1 MNSFPESVNQ
11 LIRELSRLPGIGQKT
26 AQRLTFHILK
36 SDQNDVER
44 LARSLMDIKSKTDSC
59 TICGAITETDPCGIC
74 NDSKRD
80 DYLICIVEDAQDI
93 YAFEKTNSFRGKYH
107 VLGGVISPLD
117 GIGPDDLNLEKL
129 YSRVESGTEIVLAT
143 NPSIEGDTT
152 ALYLAKVLTKKK
164 VKITRLAR
172 GIPVGSE
179 IEYMDEITLIRAM
192 EGRTIL

>member
-44 LARSLMDIKSKTDSC
+44 LARSLMDIKEKTGSC

-129 YSRVESGTEIVLAT
+129 YDRIEPGTEIVLAT
-143 NPSIEGDTT
+143 NPSVEGDTT

>member
-1 MNSFPESVNQ
+1 LNSFPESVNQ

-44 LARSLMDIKSKTDSC
+44 LARSLMDIKSKTGSC

-74 NDSKRD
+74 SDSKRD

-129 YSRVESGTEIVLAT
+129 YSRVEPGTEIVLAT

>member
-1 MNSFPESVNQ
+1 MNSFPESANQ

-44 LARSLMDIKSKTDSC
+44 LARSLMDIKEKTGSC

-74 NDSKRD
+74 SDSKRD

-129 YSRVESGTEIVLAT
+129 YDRIESGTEIVLAT
-143 NPSIEGDTT
+143 NPSVEGDTT

>member
-1 MNSFPESVNQ
+1 MDSFPESVNQ

-44 LARSLMDIKSKTDSC
+44 LARSLMDIKAKTGSC

-74 NDSKRD
+74 SDSKRD

>member
-1 MNSFPESVNQ
+1 M
-11 LIRELSRLPGIGQKT
+11 
-26 AQRLTFHILK
+26 
-36 SDQNDVER
+36 
-44 LARSLMDIKSKTDSC
+44 
-59 TICGAITETDPCGIC
+59 
-74 NDSKRD
+74 
-80 DYLICIVEDAQDI
+80 
-93 YAFEKTNSFRGKYH
+93 
-107 VLGGVISPLD
+107 LGGVISPLD

-129 YSRVESGTEIVLAT
+129 YDRIEFGTEIVLAT
-143 NPSIEGDTT
+143 NPSVEGDTT

>member
-44 LARSLMDIKSKTDSC
+44 LARSLMDIKEKTGSC

-74 NDSKRD
+74 SDSKRD

-129 YSRVESGTEIVLAT
+129 YDRIESGTEIVLAT
-143 NPSIEGDTT
+143 NPSVEGDTT

>member
-26 AQRLTFHILK
+26 AQRLTFYILK

-129 YSRVESGTEIVLAT
+129 YDRIESGTEIVLAT

>member
-1 MNSFPESVNQ
+1 MNSFPESVNK

-129 YSRVESGTEIVLAT
+129 YSRVEPGTEIVLAT

>member
-44 LARSLMDIKSKTDSC
+44 LARSLMDIKEKTGSC

-129 YSRVESGTEIVLAT
+129 YDRIESGTEIVLAT
-143 NPSIEGDTT
+143 NPSVEGDTT